1 MAGGAAA
8 IRMTVGQI
16 SGVLWNHSYAM
27 HGQMRREGRAFPRF
41 REHELADVIS
51 YLYFLSYR
59 GRPGDAS
66 GGANVFRKN
75 GCSVCHEAG
84 TGQAPDL
91 TKLHAGDD
99 SIGLSAAVWNH
110 APQMHEVMA
119 EFGMP
124 WPKFEE
130 GEMEDMV
137 AFLQASAR
145 RSPAER
151 RGAGP

>member
-1 MAGGAAA
+1 
-8 IRMTVGQI
+8 MTVGQI

-66 GGANVFRKN
+66 RGANVFRKN

-99 SIGLSAAVWNH
+99 SIGLSAAMWNH

>member
-1 MAGGAAA
+1 M
-8 IRMTVGQI
+8 
-16 SGVLWNHSYAM
+16 
-27 HGQMRREGRAFPRF
+27 F
-41 REHELADVIS
+41 RE
-51 YLYFLSYR
+51 
-59 GRPGDAS
+59 
-66 GGANVFRKN
+66 N

-91 TKLHAGDD
+91 GELHAGYD
-99 SIGLSAAVWNH
+99 SIGMSAAMWNH
-110 APQMHEVMA
+110 APEMHEAMA
-119 EFGMP
+119 EFGVS

-145 RSPAER
+145 RSAAEQ